1 MGINTLSP
9 FALLIAL
16 RGLRTLKTLRI
27 FTTEMALDLR
37 KSTDKKARKVY

>member
-1 MGINTLSP
+1 MSP

-16 RGLRTLKTLRI
+16 SGLRTLKTLRI

-37 KSTDKKARKVY
+37 KRAEEAKKAECITVG

>member
-1 MGINTLSP
+1 MSP

-16 RGLRTLKTLRI
+16 SGLRTLKTLRI

-37 KSTDKKARKVY
+37 KRAEEAKKTECITVG